1 MLSLRFANYIN
12 DNMESRGW
20 KNQRLELESTVPDSS
35 ISSYR
40 KGLTKKPSRD
50 NMILIAA
57 AFGDP
62 PSVIDQMIA
71 ESNGTTSEE
80 AQRLMAEAADQERL
94 ERIVAMMRE
103 QMVHMLV
110 DFREQSA
117 AQQTEIIQHA
127 DNRVAAAEAEANK
140 RIASAEADFNRRIEA
155 VLKQCQDEVQREK
168 DHCQQRIDDMRQYA
182 EHVYKTEREHRRE
195 LRVRNKS
202 SREYL
207 KSMVRNI
214 SACGLLLGMIA
225 FASSGYAIFAFFA
238 FDLSDPTRGIYKGS
252 AAAAIIILIA
262 AITILGVIAWRLFIL
277 YRRRIRNESQ
287 TEDEEGKSLE
297 EIEP

>member
-20 KNQRLELESTVPDSS
+20 KNQHLEKESTVPDSS

-103 QMVHMLV
+103 QMVQMLS

-117 AQQTEIIQHA
+117 AQQTEIITHA
-127 DNRVAAAEAEANK
+127 DHRVAAAEAEADR
-140 RIASAEADFNRRIEA
+140 RITEARADFDRRNDA
-155 VLKQCQDEVQREK
+155 VLTQCKAEIEREK
-168 DHCQQRIDDMRQYA
+168 AHCQQRIDDMRQYA

-238 FDLSDPTRGIYKGS
+238 FDLSDPTRGIYQGS
-252 AAAAIIILIA
+252 AAVAIIILISTLA
-262 AITILGVIAWRLFIL
+262 MLGVIAWRLFVL
-277 YRRRIRNESQ
+277 YRRRIRSESQ
-287 TEDEEGKSLE
+287 VEDEESKKLE
-297 EIEP
+297 DIEP

>member
-20 KNQRLELESTVPDSS
+20 KNQHLEKESTVPDSS

-103 QMVHMLV
+103 QMVQMLSE
-110 DFREQSA
+110 FREQSA

-127 DNRVAAAEAEANK
+127 DERVAAAEAEANK
-140 RIASAEADFNRRIEA
+140 RITEAEVDFKRRNAA
-155 VLKQCQDEVQREK
+155 VLEQCREEVQREK

-182 EHVYKTEREHRRE
+182 SHVFKVEREHRKD
-195 LRVRNKS
+195 LRIRNQH

-214 SACGLLLGMIA
+214 SACAILCAAIA
-225 FASSGYAIFAFFA
+225 FVSSVYGVFAFFA
-238 FDLSDPTRGIYKGS
+238 FDLSDPTRGLYQGNVIFAVLILS
-252 AAAAIIILIA
+252 A
-262 AITILGVIAWRLFIL
+262 ILGSVAFIFWRLILL
-277 YRRRIRNESQ
+277 YRRRIRSESKI
-287 TEDEEGKSLE
+287 EDEEGKNLE
-297 EIEP
+297 DIEA

>member
-20 KNQRLELESTVPDSS
+20 KNQHLEKESTVPDSS

-103 QMVHMLV
+103 QMVQMLSE
-110 DFREQSA
+110 FREQSA

-127 DNRVAAAEAEANK
+127 DNLVAAAEAEANK
-140 RIASAEADFNRRIEA
+140 RIAKAEADFNRRNAA
-155 VLKQCQDEVQREK
+155 VLEQCREEVQREK

-182 EHVYKTEREHRRE
+182 SHVFKVEREHKKD
-195 LRVRNKS
+195 LRIRNQH

-214 SACGLLLGMIA
+214 SVCGLLLGVIA
-225 FASSGYAIFAFFA
+225 FATSGYAIFTFFA
-238 FDLSDPTRGIYKGS
+238 FDLADPSRGIYQGS
-252 AAAAIIILIA
+252 AAAAIIILISVLA
-262 AITILGVIAWRLFIL
+262 MLGVIAWRLFVL
-277 YRRRIRNESQ
+277 YRRRIRSESKI
-287 TEDEEGKSLE
+287 EDEEGENLE
-297 EIEP
+297 DVEA